1 MSTATGKQG
10 GAVPPAGV
18 SAGRPAVADGMWRG
32 GLWWFLHRASV
43 VAVAVSVVVHVVLL
57 VLSGVIRIG
66 FGDDAAVRGARA
78 GSVQVAVIDE
88 LELRA
93 IEEAQVVAA
102 TPEVQTVLD
111 SSVPI
116 DATIKTVGGS
126 GAESVGDIGALG
138 DGLGGSGLGEGVDIG
153 EGLGGSGAGGTQFF
167 NVPAIGNRFVYVVD
181 VSGSMAEGEKLAL
194 LKEELIESIGSLP
207 EGALFSV
214 FTFQSDYQA
223 LLSNER
229 WYQADDSNKRAAVRA
244 VRALEA
250 SGGTVP
256 GAALS
261 AGFALKPRPHAV
273 YFLTDG
279 LFDAGVVPLVATLNA
294 RSEPVPVHCITLVSK
309 EAQDLMRQIA
319 RESGGTYRHVD
330 GVRLP

>member
-1 MSTATGKQG
+1 MSTATGTQSD
-10 GAVPPAGV
+10 ASRPVAASRPVVA
-18 SAGRPAVADGMWRG
+18 AGRPAAGGRVWR
-32 GLWWFLHRASV
+32 FARRASV
-43 VAVAVSVVVHVVLL
+43 VAAAVSVVVHVALL

-66 FGDDAAVRGARA
+66 LGDDSAARGARA
-78 GSVQVAVIDE
+78 GTVQVAVIDE

-93 IEEAQVVAA
+93 IEQAQVVAA
-102 TPEVQTVLD
+102 TPEVHTTLD

-116 DATIKTVGGS
+116 DATITTVGGS
-126 GAESVGDIGALG
+126 GSQSVGDIGALG

-153 EGLGGSGAGGTQFF
+153 QGLGGSGAGGTQFF

-194 LKEELIESIGSLP
+194 LKEELIESISSLP

-229 WYQADDSNKRAAVRA
+229 WYQADEPNKRAAVRA

-250 SGGTVP
+250 AGGTVP
-256 GAALS
+256 GGALT
-261 AGFALKPRPHAV
+261 AGFVLKPRPHAV

-279 LFDAGVVPLVATLNA
+279 LFDAGVVAQVAGLNA

-319 RESGGTYRHVD
+319 RDSGGTYRHVD